1 MKVFPEDFVYSREH
15 LWIRVDGD
23 LATIGLTDY
32 AQERLGEVL
41 SVELPEVDTEVERDE
56 SFGSIESAKAVI
68 ELIAPVSG
76 LVVNVNDDIADD
88 VGIINS
94 DPHDTG
100 WLIVIEM
107 SDLDEIDDLLDA
119 RGYNDFILET
129 EED

>member
-1 MKVFPEDFVYSREH
+1 MKVFPEDYVYSREH

-23 LATIGLTDY
+23 LATVGLTDY
-32 AQERLGEVL
+32 AQEKLGEVL
-41 SVELPEVDTEVERDE
+41 SIELPEIDTEVERDE

-76 LVVNVNDDIADD
+76 LVVNVNDDILDD

-119 RGYNDFILET
+119 HGYNDFILET